1 MRRPITN
8 PGNKKQTIR
17 HIRATVAIPTILTL
31 SLLASL
37 LPQTVWAEEPIQRAF
52 GQTLGAVFDAATST
66 QSSGG
71 IEDAMFWYPDPAKIP
86 ELTEFYVVVTPITY
100 QIYGI
105 FATGE
110 PSDQA
115 ACIESEHGLFGIVAK
130 KYHGDQYGG
139 EMRKVNGE
147 EVYMLTQ
154 LKTHRMIHIECREHK
169 GKLKLEMAYLD
180 ETVHDVAKSEGQ
192 EMAQLHADYQ
202 AKNYARI
209 LPRVQEL
216 ARQGNL
222 WAVTMLGLMYGHGY
236 GVTRDEDAGED
247 YYLRA
252 AQRGWLDA
260 EFNLGTFYQD
270 RFRYKPAEVW
280 LQKAAERGL
289 PEAEE
294 NLAQLY
300 LAKGPLQ
307 SEDKAFRWFLRAA
320 EHGQRESQYNTCY
333 ALADGLG
340 VKRDM
345 VEAYKWCY
353 VAARHGQMQA
363 DRNKDHLAAQM
374 RPDEIARGREAAER
388 WLAQER
394 AATR

>member
-1 MRRPITN
+1 MR
-8 PGNKKQTIR
+8 GNFNL
-17 HIRATVAIPTILTL
+17 RATVAIPTILTV

-37 LPQTVWAEEPIQRAF
+37 LPQTVRAEEPIQRAF
-52 GQTLGAVFDAATST
+52 GQTLGAVFDPATST

-71 IEDAMFWYPDPAKIP
+71 IEDATFWYPDPAKIP
-86 ELTEFYVVVTPITY
+86 DLTEFYVAVTPITY
-100 QIYGI
+100 RIYGI
-105 FATGE
+105 FAVGE

-115 ACIESEHGLFGIVAK
+115 TCIESEHGLFGVVAK
-130 KYHGDQYGG
+130 KYDGDQYGG
-139 EMRKVNGE
+139 DMRKVKGE
-147 EVYMLTQ
+147 EVYILTQ
-154 LKTHRMIHIECREHK
+154 SKTHRMIHIECREHN
-169 GKLKLEMAYLD
+169 GRLKLEMAYLD
-180 ETVHDVAKSEGQ
+180 ETVHDTVKSEGQ
-192 EMAQLHADYQ
+192 ELARLDADFQ

-236 GVTRDEDAGED
+236 GVDRDEDRAED

-252 AQRGWLDA
+252 APRGWLGA

-270 RFRYKPAEVW
+270 RFRYKTAETW
-280 LQKAAERGL
+280 LLKAAERGM

-300 LAKGPLQ
+300 LAKGPLH
-307 SEDKAFRWFLRAA
+307 SEDNASRWFLRAA
-320 EHGQRESQYNTCY
+320 EHGQRESQYNICY
-333 ALADGLG
+333 AFADGLG

-353 VAARHGQMQA
+353 IAARHGQVQA

-374 RPDEIARGREAAER
+374 RPEEVARGREAAEA
-388 WLAQER
+388 WLAREN
-394 AATR
+394 AAKE